1 MSNTETGGFT
11 VRRFTVILG
20 LALLAV
26 TSAQAQRGSWQA
38 EVGIQGGFSR
48 FKPAGTGA
56 KDHIDLFDVPGF
68 SLSPLAH
75 SYGAIFAI
83 IPWRD
88 KIAIEPTLS
97 ASELSTAG
105 VSFSLV
111 TLGVRADYAL
121 TPKIYAAAG
130 GTLGYL
136 EALGQHESQLG
147 VQAAL
152 GYRLHLA
159 GSLNG
164 RVEANWQSTKNSNRI
179 APANVYSLLFGV
191 SARTSGGAAARP
203 ARSVSA
209 WDRVMGVQGGYSH
222 IHAVGSG
229 GDVTVLSFPGWGGG
243 LTTSILGP
251 LVVSVAPTMFAI
263 FPAGRKLAVEP
274 GIDIHRI
281 QSQGTTAFTANVSAR
296 LDYAVSGGWYAAAGG
311 NLVYTKATPG
321 SGYFN
326 DPAKGSVSQPGL
338 NVAWG
343 YRFHLTGAFGGRVEA
358 NYIML
363 KQSNDLSL
371 ATNTFGLMF
380 GATMPLR

>member
-1 MSNTETGGFT
+1 MQ
-11 VRRFTVILG
+11 RFTVILG

-26 TSAQAQRGSWQA
+26 TSAQAQRGSWQS
-38 EVGIQGGFSR
+38 EIGIQGGFSR

-56 KDHIDLFDVPGF
+56 KDQSDLFDLPGF
-68 SLSPLAH
+68 SSGG
-75 SYGAIFAI
+75 YGALFAI
-83 IPWRD
+83 IPWKD

-97 ASELSTAG
+97 AAEFSIGGLLGATGSV
-105 VSFSLV
+105 VS
-111 TLGVRADYAL
+111 LGVRGDYAL
-121 TPKIYAAAG
+121 TPKIYAAVG

-191 SARTSGGAAARP
+191 STRVSGSGVTRTT
-203 ARSVSA
+203 RSPGA
-209 WDRVMGVQGGYSH
+209 WDRVIGVQGGYSH
-222 IHAVGSG
+222 VHGVGAAG
-229 GDVTVLSFPGWGGG
+229 FDMTLLSFPGWGGG
-243 LTTSILGP
+243 LTTSLPG
-251 LVVSVAPTMFAI
+251 LSVAPTIFAI
-263 FPAGRKLAVEP
+263 FPAGQKLAVEP
-274 GIDIHRI
+274 GIDLHRS
-281 QSQGTTAFTANVSAR
+281 QSQGVTAFTANVSAR

-321 SGYFN
+321 FFA
-326 DPAKGSVSQPGL
+326 DPATSSVSVPGV

-343 YRFHLTGAFGGRVEA
+343 YRFHMAGAFGGRVEA
-358 NYIML
+358 NYVML
-363 KQSNDLSL
+363 KQSNDLGL

>member
-1 MSNTETGGFT
+1 MQ
-11 VRRFTVILG
+11 RFIVVLG
-20 LALLAV
+20 LALLAA
-26 TSAQAQRGSWQA
+26 TSVQAQRGSWQS
-38 EVGIQGGFSR
+38 EIGIQGGFSR
-48 FKPAGTGA
+48 FKPSGSGA
-56 KDHIDLFDVPGF
+56 KDHVDLFDVPGF
-68 SLSPLAH
+68 SLSPLNH

-88 KIAIEPTLS
+88 KIAIEPTVS
-97 ASELSTAG
+97 TAELSVGGTT
-105 VSFSLV
+105 FSLA

-121 TPKIYAAAG
+121 TPKVYAAAG
-130 GTLGYL
+130 GTLGYVD
-136 EALGQHESQLG
+136 AGGQHESQLG
-147 VQAAL
+147 IQAAV

-159 GSLNG
+159 SGMNG
-164 RVEANWQSTKNSNRI
+164 RVEANWQTTKKANLI
-179 APANVYSLLFGV
+179 GPANVYSLLFGV
-191 SARTSGGAAARP
+191 SARAGGAAAARP
-203 ARSVSA
+203 ARSTSA
-209 WDRVMGVQGGYSH
+209 WDRVIGVQGGYSH
-222 IHAVGSG
+222 IHAIGSG
-229 GDVTVLSFPGWGGG
+229 AGDITILSFPGWGGG

-251 LVVSVAPTMFAI
+251 VVLSVAPTMFAI
-263 FPAGRKLAVEP
+263 FPAGQKLAVEP

-338 NVAWG
+338 NLAWG
-343 YRFHLTGAFGGRVEA
+343 YHFHLAGAFGGRVEA
-358 NYIML
+358 NYVML
-363 KQSNDLSL
+363 KQNKDLGL